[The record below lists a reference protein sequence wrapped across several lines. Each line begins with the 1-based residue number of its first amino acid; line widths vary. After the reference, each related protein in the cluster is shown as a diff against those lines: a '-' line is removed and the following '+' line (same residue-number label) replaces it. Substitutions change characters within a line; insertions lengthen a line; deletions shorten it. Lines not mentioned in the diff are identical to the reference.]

1 MTFVLGLL
9 SSLTHPHYHLP
20 LTNFLAV
27 GESAGQWESGNQH
40 WADPALITLCR
51 SYPVLLS
58 RGAKSTG
65 GCLQACALL

>member
-9 SSLTHPHYHLP
+9 SLLTHPHYHLP

-40 WADPALITLCR
+40 WDWP
-51 SYPVLLS
+51 
-58 RGAKSTG
+58 STNHP
-65 GCLQACALL
+65 LQNPSGSSFQGRKV